1 VRTSATQPGSFAKG
15 HAVSAPGETDCR
27 PGPLAGITIVD
38 LSSTLPG
45 AQASQFLADCGADVI
60 LVEPPGGSPLREIAG
75 WPGLLR
81 GKRSVELDLHDD
93 SDVQSLRGLLRGA
106 DVMINTMRPS
116 TMARMGLT
124 PDVLA
129 GRYPRLISA
138 AITGWGS
145 SGPWQG
151 YKGYEA
157 LIMAKTGVMFEKR
170 QLTDRPGPAFTSSPY
185 ASFGAA
191 QAAVQG
197 IIAALI
203 ERLTSGRGQ
212 VVETSLVLGLGA
224 MDPYNWFY
232 EQVLHKYP
240 DAFAPMD
247 RSFDD
252 EDRPVAYLVYALLA
266 APTKDGRWL
275 QFAQVA
281 PRLIQAWLTELDL
294 LKELAKPKWQGF
306 PVLPTA
312 QLRQEFWEIMLEKV
326 ADRTLA
332 EWQQVFDTNP
342 DISAELFRTPDNALE
357 HPQILH
363 DGRVVT
369 VDDPVLGPVRQPATM
384 ILSRGRPLTPLRP
397 APQPGQHTAEVLAAP
412 AADVQSAGRDAPSSL
427 PLDGVTIV
435 EFGTMFAGPYGATL
449 LTDLGARVIKI
460 EPLDGDNI
468 RTLVAFPEA
477 GGAKVLQGKESVA
490 IDISKPEGLALVHEI
505 VKRGDVVL
513 ECFRGGTAARAGI
526 DEATLKRINPELV
539 YLSSP
544 GYGIDGPYSGR
555 PAYAPS
561 IGASSGLAM
570 TDSRGAAV
578 PPSDDADRRRKAV
591 MLFAAGTVPA
601 VQADGVAALGVGS
614 ALLVG
619 LYAKRLGIEIP
630 GMVTTMMGTAT
641 QAMIAYNTSYRGR
654 PDIPVADPEFYGL
667 GALYRL
673 YQASDGWIFLAA
685 PLEKEWLAL
694 SKALSQ
700 WGDLGSD
707 DRFVTASAR
716 SDNDA
721 ALSAALS
728 GIFAARPKQVW
739 EDDLTR
745 ADVGCVTVTE
755 EAPEWHMQDDDF
767 FAAGYA
773 VEADSP
779 IFGEHRRLAPLQK
792 FSRSPTKADAG
803 CTVGQ
808 HTGAVLR
815 EIGVSDDRIAD
826 LSDRGVIGL

>member
-1 VRTSATQPGSFAKG
+1 
-15 HAVSAPGETDCR
+15 VSAPHETGHR
-27 PGPLAGITIVD
+27 PGPLAGITVVD

-45 AQASQFLADCGADVI
+45 AEATQFLADCGADVI
-60 LVEPPGGSPLREIAG
+60 LIEPPGGSPLREIAG

-93 SDVQSLRGLLRGA
+93 NDVVHLRTLLRSA
-106 DVMINTMRPS
+106 DVMINTLRP
-116 TMARMGLT
+116 TAMARLGLG
-124 PDVLA
+124 PDVIA
-129 GRYPRLISA
+129 ASYPRLISA
-138 AITGWGS
+138 AITGWGTT
-145 SGPWQG
+145 GRWQG
-151 YKGYEA
+151 HKGYEA

-170 QLTDRPGPAFTSSPY
+170 QLAGRPGPAFVTSPY

-197 IIAALI
+197 ILAALI
-203 ERLTSGRGQ
+203 ERLSSGRGQ
-212 VVETSLVLGLGA
+212 LVETNLVLGVGA

-240 DAFAPMD
+240 EAFEPMD
-247 RSFDD
+247 RAFDD
-252 EDRPVAYLVYALLA
+252 RDRPAAYLVYALLA

-294 LKELAKPKWQGF
+294 LKDLADPKWAGF
-306 PVLPTA
+306 PMLPTA
-312 QLRQEFWEIMLEKV
+312 ELRKEFWEIMLEKV
-326 ADRTLA
+326 GDRTLA
-332 EWQQVFDTNP
+332 EWQQVFDTNS
-342 DISAELFRTPDNALE
+342 DINGELFRTPDEALA
-357 HPQILH
+357 HPQVLH
-363 DGRVVT
+363 DGRAVT
-369 VDDPVLGPVRQPATM
+369 VDDPVLGPVHQPATM
-384 ILSRGRPLTPLRP
+384 ILSQGRPLTTIRP

-412 AADVQSAGRDAPSSL
+412 APAPAAQCADGPPPRTL

-490 IDISKPEGLALVHEI
+490 IDISKPEGLALVHQI
-505 VKRGDVVL
+505 VKQGDVVL

-526 DEATLKRINPELV
+526 DETTLKRINPALV

-544 GYGIDGPYSGR
+544 GYGIDGPYACR

-561 IGASSGLAM
+561 IGASSGLAFI
-570 TDSRGAAV
+570 DSLGAAIA
-578 PPSDDADRRRKAV
+578 PTDDADRRRKAV
-591 MLFAAGTVPA
+591 KLFVSSAVPA

-619 LYAKRLGIEIP
+619 IYAKRRGIDIP
-630 GMVTTMMGTAT
+630 GMVTTMLGTAT
-641 QAMIAYNTSYRGR
+641 QAMIAYNTNYQAR
-654 PDIPVADPEFYGL
+654 PDMPRADPEFYGL
-667 GALYRL
+667 SALYRL
-673 YQASDGWIFLAA
+673 YEASDGWIFLAA
-685 PLEKEWLAL
+685 PLEKEWPAL
-694 SKALSQ
+694 SKALSEYA
-700 WGDLGSD
+700 DLGSD
-707 DRFVTASAR
+707 GRFATVEAR
-716 SDNDA
+716 GENDA
-721 ALSAALS
+721 ELAAVLS
-728 GIFAARPKQVW
+728 GIFAARPKQAW
-739 EDDLTR
+739 EDDLSR

-773 VEADSP
+773 VDADSP
-779 IFGEHRRLAPLQK
+779 VFGEHRRLAPLQK
-792 FSRSPTKADAG
+792 FSRSLTKADAG
-803 CTVGQ
+803 CTIGQ

-815 EIGVSDDRIAD
+815 EIGISDDRIAE
-826 LSDRGVIGL
+826 LITGGVIGV